1 MERNEFLRILKNNV
15 SDMLGSQYEYQLR
28 EIYKNNGVKLD
39 AITISKIGESYGKTL
54 AIVYDGADGY
64 DEIFNKAWYIA
75 DDFKNSADI
84 NIDKDI
90 NNYLDWE
97 VSKDLVAYSLV
108 NYKANKEWLENK
120 PHVVLSDLAMVFYI
134 SVRGEEGMIVAWV
147 DNSLIEKWNIEV
159 NELPEIARR
168 NTIRLYPAIIKSLED
183 MAGDLDFGIKEHKGI
198 LRTGI
203 YVITN
208 EVFNRGAAV
217 IFYNGFLKS
226 IADSLESD
234 LVLIPSS
241 IHEMLVMEKKEEMDY
256 EYLQCMLVDINKNE
270 LQLVDVLSNNLYVY
284 SRENDEITQVTECDL
299 EIKEDFF

>member
-64 DEIFNKAWYIA
+64 DEIFNKAWYIV